1 MNEAMVGPNNF
12 LVMMV
17 DELSGLALKA
27 SFCGQAE
34 CKNGTF
40 SSLH

>member
-27 SFCGQAE
+27 TFCW
-34 CKNGTF
+34 
-40 SSLH
+40 SS